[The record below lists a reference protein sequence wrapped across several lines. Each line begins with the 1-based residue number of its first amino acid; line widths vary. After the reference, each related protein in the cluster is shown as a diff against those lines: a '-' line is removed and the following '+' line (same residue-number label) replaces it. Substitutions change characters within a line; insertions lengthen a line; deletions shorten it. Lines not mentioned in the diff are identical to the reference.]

1 MWFQRSQE
9 VVLMMRRR
17 FWAVAGLILVVALV
31 LTIAFHG
38 SRRGESVEAAP
49 GPPAAQVVRVER
61 GNISHV
67 LTLAGQFQPYQVVEV
82 HPKVSGFIR
91 KIFVDIGDRVHKGE
105 TLAILEIPE
114 LQAQYQGTVSEVA
127 RSRDEIT
134 RAKHEV
140 ARAESE
146 HSAIHSDYERMKET
160 AQAQPGLIAQ
170 QELDDAQAKDLAS
183 EAQVDAAKAAYSA
196 AEQGAEV
203 ARAHNQQ
210 VGALQSYAQVTA
222 PLDGVITWRYA
233 DTGAL
238 IQTGTNSN
246 VQSLPIV
253 KLSQSDL
260 LRLRVPV
267 PEADVRF
274 VHVGDPMSV
283 RVDALGRSFSGKV
296 VRFTRNISPSTRTM
310 DTEIDVPNRDLNIDP
325 GMYANTQLQLD
336 HAENV
341 PTLPV
346 EAVVDENGRKVVYAV
361 DSDNRIHIRPVAL
374 GLQGSVLDEIRSGVQ
389 IGDRVIL
396 GGQNKYQ
403 DGEEIQPVLN
413 SRTRHDVTRQAGGE
427 IDLHDQNSQQGGE
440 Q

>member
-1 MWFQRSQE
+1 
-9 VVLMMRRR
+9 MRRR
-17 FWAVAGLILVVALV
+17 LWVVVGLVVVLAFVLALV
-31 LTIAFHG
+31 FHG
-38 SRRGESVEAAP
+38 SHHADAVEAAP
-49 GPPAAQVVRVER
+49 GPAAAQVVRVEP
-61 GNISHV
+61 GNVSHV

-105 TLAILEIPE
+105 TLALLEVPE

-146 HSAIHSDYERMKET
+146 HNALHADYQRLKET
-160 AQAQPGLIAQ
+160 AKAQPGLIAQ
-170 QELDDAQAKDLAS
+170 QELDDAQAKDLGA
-183 EAQVDAAKAAYSA
+183 EAQVDAAKAALSA
-196 AEQGAEV
+196 AEQGSEV
-203 ARAHNQQ
+203 AQAHSEQ
-210 VGALQSYAQVTA
+210 VGALQSYTKVVA
-222 PLDGVITWRYA
+222 PLDGVIIWRYA

-238 IQTGTNSN
+238 IQAGTNSN

-283 RVDALGRSFSGKV
+283 RVDALGRSFDGKV
-296 VRFTRNISPSTRTM
+296 VRFTRDISPSTRTM
-310 DTEIDVPNRDLNIDP
+310 DTEIDVPNRDLAIDP

-336 HAENV
+336 HVENV

-346 EAVVDENGRKVVYAV
+346 EAVVQQNGHSVVYAI
-361 DSDNRIHIRPVAL
+361 DRDNRVHIRPVVL
-374 GLQGSVLDEIRSGVQ
+374 GLQGSLLDEIKSGLQ
-389 IGDRVIL
+389 AGDRVIL
-396 GGQNKYQ
+396 GGQSKYQ
-403 DGEEIQPVLN
+403 DGEQITPILA
-413 SRTRHDVTRQAGGE
+413 SRTRQDVTRQAGGE
-427 IDLHDQNSQQGGE
+427 IDLHDQSSDQGGE